1 MVPLHRQRSWGTDET
16 GRQGSGYFGAK
27 GRPRGTRGVA
37 MSRVM
42 SRTRNSATS
51 GVGSGPDDCRL
62 APFPGARHGEA
73 AIERDDGG
81 DTGSPVGG
89 GDSGS
94 VRRGA
99 APSEGALTESERT
112 EAAESVE
119 RELVLLFRRVRN
131 LSANV
136 AGHVHPDL
144 DPASYSLLLMVSDAG
159 QLRGMDVAD
168 RIGVDKS
175 TVSRQIG
182 TLVELGLLERV
193 PDPDDGRARLVQLS
207 ELGRERLTRL
217 RDQRS
222 EHLQGVF
229 ESWSTHDLSEFAR
242 LLAQLNHVV

>member
-1 MVPLHRQRSWGTDET
+1 M
-16 GRQGSGYFGAK
+16 
-27 GRPRGTRGVA
+27 
-37 MSRVM
+37 
-42 SRTRNSATS
+42 
-51 GVGSGPDDCRL
+51 
-62 APFPGARHGEA
+62 
-73 AIERDDGG
+73 
-81 DTGSPVGG
+81 
-89 GDSGS
+89 
-94 VRRGA
+94 
-99 APSEGALTESERT
+99 TESERT